1 MWTMT
6 KRMMIFVTVN
16 ILILISLSLALNLIC
31 AFLGINPNQYY
42 QSLLLISITLGFG
55 GAFTSLLLSK
65 FMAKTMMGVQI
76 VDPKTTD
83 PALRHLVQKIY
94 EFSRAAKLKNMPEV
108 GIYNSPEVNAFAT
121 GPSKNNSLV
130 AVSTGLLR
138 TMNTDAT
145 EGVIAH
151 EITHIA
157 NGDMVTMTLIQGVIN
172 SIVIFAARIIAHIIV
187 NQGRSSNDSRPN
199 PFLYFGLV
207 MALEI
212 LFSLFGMIAVNY
224 FSRWREYRAD
234 AGGAKYAGRDK
245 MISALRALQKAY
257 NQGPLDTDDQRKNEA
272 IATFKIS
279 GRPRKNKFIALFAT
293 HPQLEDRIR
302 RLETGR

>member
-1 MWTMT
+1 MWAIS
-6 KRMMIFVTVN
+6 KRMFLFFAVN

-31 AFLGINPNQYY
+31 AFLGVTPNQYY
-42 QSLLLISITLGFG
+42 QYLFVISVTLGFG
-55 GAFTSLLLSK
+55 GALISLFLSK
-65 FMAKTMMGVQI
+65 FMAKTMMGVQVI
-76 VDPKTTD
+76 DPNTPD
-83 PALRHLVQKIY
+83 PTLRHLVQKIY
-94 EFSRAAKLKNMPEV
+94 EFSRATRLTTMPEV

-138 TMNTDAT
+138 SMDNAAT

-151 EITHIA
+151 EVTHIA

-172 SIVIFAARIIAHIIV
+172 SVVIFAARLIAHLIV

-199 PFLYFGLV
+199 PFFYYMVV

-212 LFSLFGMIAVNY
+212 VFSIFGMIAVNY

-234 AGGAKYAGRDK
+234 AGGAKYAGREK
-245 MISALRALQKAY
+245 MVHALRSLQQVYGRAHDPDQKKSEAL
-257 NQGPLDTDDQRKNEA
+257 
-272 IATFKIS
+272 ATFKIS
-279 GRPRKNKFIALFAT
+279 GRSRGNLLTLFAT
-293 HPQLEDRIR
+293 HPSLDDRIR